1 MMWRQASTATWDGKA
16 RGYDLGDKEACTVRL
31 VGEGGCM
38 SAEQSGGLNASGDGH
53 HLSPDEDGR
62 RGRLREARALA
73 KSDPGEGLPLVASLC
88 HELAWD
94 LLDKGLLSDAEAL
107 VREEL
112 VAVRFLATYDPET
125 FLPNVADA
133 CENLAGILWEGGHP
147 EEAEPL
153 LREALSLRRALAG
166 QDPTED
172 LLSEV
177 ASSCVNLAFFLEDLG
192 RFKEAEPLLREAL
205 ECYRTLAASDP
216 DEDGLPALIPEAGP
230 PMGVLATILAEE
242 GRAKEAE
249 ELFREGLSMY
259 AILAQAHPERED
271 FRLGEEAFRES
282 LAQLSAGV

>member
-1 MMWRQASTATWDGKA
+1 MWRQASTAMRDGKA
-16 RGYDLGDKEACTVRL
+16 RGYGLGDKEARTARL
-31 VGEGGCM
+31 VGEGGCV
-38 SAEQSGGLNASGDGH
+38 SAEQSGGLSTSGDGH

-153 LREALSLRRALAG
+153 LREAL
-166 QDPTED
+166 
-172 LLSEV
+172 
-177 ASSCVNLAFFLEDLG
+177 
-192 RFKEAEPLLREAL
+192 
-205 ECYRTLAASDP
+205 ECYRTLVASDL

-282 LAQLSAGV
+282 LAQLPAGV

>member
-1 MMWRQASTATWDGKA
+1 MFGEE
-16 RGYDLGDKEACTVRL
+16 LGVRL
-31 VGEGGCM
+31 T
-38 SAEQSGGLNASGDGH
+38 
-53 HLSPDEDGR
+53 
-62 RGRLREARALA
+62 

-88 HELAWD
+88 HDLAWD
-94 LLDKGLLSDAEAL
+94 LLDEGLLSDAEAL

-125 FLPNVADA
+125 FLPNVADT

-153 LREALSLRRALAG
+153 LREAL
-166 QDPTED
+166 
-172 LLSEV
+172 
-177 ASSCVNLAFFLEDLG
+177 
-192 RFKEAEPLLREAL
+192 

-216 DEDGLPALIPEAGP
+216 GEDGLPALIPEAGP

-271 FRLGEEAFRES
+271 FRLGEEAFCES

>member
-1 MMWRQASTATWDGKA
+1 M
-16 RGYDLGDKEACTVRL
+16 
-31 VGEGGCM
+31 
-38 SAEQSGGLNASGDGH
+38 
-53 HLSPDEDGR
+53 
-62 RGRLREARALA
+62 
-73 KSDPGEGLPLVASLC
+73 ASLC
-88 HELAWD
+88 HDLAWD
-94 LLDKGLLSDAEAL
+94 LLDEGLLSDAEAL

-177 ASSCVNLAFFLEDLG
+177 ASSCVNLALFPEDLG
-192 RFKEAEPLLREAL
+192 RLKEAEPLLREALECYRSLRGGHTLGWAAMVARTGSALARVLECAGRLKEAEPLLREAL

-242 GRAKEAE
+242 GHAKEAE

-259 AILAQAHPERED
+259 AILA
-271 FRLGEEAFRES
+271 
-282 LAQLSAGV
+282 

>member
-1 MMWRQASTATWDGKA
+1 MTFGEELGA
-16 RGYDLGDKEACTVRL
+16 RLT
-31 VGEGGCM
+31 
-38 SAEQSGGLNASGDGH
+38 
-53 HLSPDEDGR
+53 
-62 RGRLREARALA
+62 

-88 HELAWD
+88 HDLAWD
-94 LLDKGLLSDAEAL
+94 LLDEGLLSDAEAL

-177 ASSCVNLAFFLEDLG
+177 ASSCVNLALFPEDLG
-192 RFKEAEPLLREAL
+192 RLKEAEPLLREAL
-205 ECYRTLAASDP
+205 ECYRSLRGGHTLGWAAMVARTGSALARVLECAGRLKEAEPLQREALECYRTLAASDP
-216 DEDGLPALIPEAGP
+216 GEDGLPALIPEAGP
-230 PMGVLATILAEE
+230 PMGVWATILAEE

-271 FRLGEEAFRES
+271 FRLGEEAFREN
-282 LAQLSAGV
+282 LAQLSAGA

>member
-1 MMWRQASTATWDGKA
+1 MPM
-16 RGYDLGDKEACTVRL
+16 CV
-31 VGEGGCM
+31 
-38 SAEQSGGLNASGDGH
+38 SAEQSGGLSTSGDGH
-53 HLSPDEDGR
+53 HPSPDEDGR
-62 RGRLREARALA
+62 WDRLWEARALA

-88 HELAWD
+88 HDPAWD
-94 LLDKGLLSDAEAL
+94 LLDEGLLSDAEAL

-147 EEAEPL
+147 E
-153 LREALSLRRALAG
+153 
-166 QDPTED
+166 
-172 LLSEV
+172 
-177 ASSCVNLAFFLEDLG
+177 
-192 RFKEAEPLLREAL
+192 EAEPLLREAL

>member
-1 MMWRQASTATWDGKA
+1 M
-16 RGYDLGDKEACTVRL
+16 
-31 VGEGGCM
+31 
-38 SAEQSGGLNASGDGH
+38 
-53 HLSPDEDGR
+53 
-62 RGRLREARALA
+62 
-73 KSDPGEGLPLVASLC
+73 ASLC

-94 LLDKGLLSDAEAL
+94 LLDEGLLSDAEAL

-153 LREALSLRRALAG
+153 LREAL
-166 QDPTED
+166 
-172 LLSEV
+172 
-177 ASSCVNLAFFLEDLG
+177 
-192 RFKEAEPLLREAL
+192 

-216 DEDGLPALIPEAGP
+216 DEDGLPALIPEACP

>member
-1 MMWRQASTATWDGKA
+1 MFGER
-16 RGYDLGDKEACTVRL
+16 LGVRL
-31 VGEGGCM
+31 T
-38 SAEQSGGLNASGDGH
+38 
-53 HLSPDEDGR
+53 
-62 RGRLREARALA
+62 

-94 LLDKGLLSDAEAL
+94 LLDEGLLSDAEAL

-112 VAVRFLATYDPET
+112 VAVRFLATYDPKT

-153 LREALSLRRALAG
+153 LREAL
-166 QDPTED
+166 
-172 LLSEV
+172 
-177 ASSCVNLAFFLEDLG
+177 
-192 RFKEAEPLLREAL
+192 
-205 ECYRTLAASDP
+205 ECYRTLAASDS

>member
-1 MMWRQASTATWDGKA
+1 M
-16 RGYDLGDKEACTVRL
+16 RL

-177 ASSCVNLAFFLEDLG
+177 ASSCVNLALFLEDLG

-216 DEDGLPALIPEAGP
+216 DEDGLPALISEAGP